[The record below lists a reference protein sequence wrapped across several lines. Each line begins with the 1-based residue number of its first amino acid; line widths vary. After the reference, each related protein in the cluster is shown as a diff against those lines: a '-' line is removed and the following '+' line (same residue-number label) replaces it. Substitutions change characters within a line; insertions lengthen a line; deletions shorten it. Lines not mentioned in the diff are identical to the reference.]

1 MQIFQAQK
9 VRDLTFSN
17 RFKAENNIL
26 KALLCNVNNVNGCL
40 QIKQQNYR
48 L

>member
-9 VRDLTFSN
+9 VRDLTFFN

-26 KALLCNVNNVNGCL
+26 KALLCNVNNANGCL
-40 QIKQQNYR
+40 
-48 L
+48 